1 MGHSPAPS
9 PSLLST
15 EARLGYQSKDLEE
28 AKAGEDFEVILMIHS
43 NIITTTVY
51 TIIIYPSLIYIY
63 IHCTLLYVYIYI
75 IHCYIYIELY
85 YRHIIYIIYIHNYV
99 VCQSTLKPGTWT
111 RLCKELKRYEQQ
123 EVRLFVEAQ
132 AAAAKA
138 ELANELSGRFW
149 NRGVS

>member
-1 MGHSPAPS
+1 MGHSPAPI

-63 IHCTLLYVYIYI
+63 ILYIVMYIYI
-75 IHCYIYIELY
+75 LYIVIYI
-85 YRHIIYIIYIHNYV
+85 
-99 VCQSTLKPGTWT
+99 
-111 RLCKELKRYEQQ
+111 
-123 EVRLFVEAQ
+123 
-132 AAAAKA
+132 
-138 ELANELSGRFW
+138 
-149 NRGVS
+149 

>member
-1 MGHSPAPS
+1 MGHSPAPI

-63 IHCTLLYVYIYI
+63 ILYIVMYIYIYYTLLYIYNYI
-75 IHCYIYIELY
+75 IDI
-85 YRHIIYIIYIHNYV
+85 
-99 VCQSTLKPGTWT
+99 
-111 RLCKELKRYEQQ
+111 
-123 EVRLFVEAQ
+123 
-132 AAAAKA
+132 
-138 ELANELSGRFW
+138 
-149 NRGVS
+149 

>member
-1 MGHSPAPS
+1 MGHSPAPI

-63 IHCTLLYVYIYI
+63 ILYIVICIYILYIVIYIYI
-75 IHCYIYIELY
+75 
-85 YRHIIYIIYIHNYV
+85 
-99 VCQSTLKPGTWT
+99 
-111 RLCKELKRYEQQ
+111 
-123 EVRLFVEAQ
+123 
-132 AAAAKA
+132 
-138 ELANELSGRFW
+138 
-149 NRGVS
+149 